1 MSYVSVWPLFLPPML
16 YHNWDRLYIIFL
28 LRLRGAPSWVLDF
41 LVAAFFSSSYVFK
54 KNDEFV
60 VYLASSC
67 LNGSDAFFPSFLHP
81 GLLQK
86 FLTFFIV

>member
-1 MSYVSVWPLFLPPML
+1 MSYVSVWPLFLPSML

-28 LRLRGAPSWVLDF
+28 LRLRGTPSWVLDF

-54 KNDEFV
+54 KNYEFV